1 MLSILVRIQ
10 IECQNGSYALL
21 ITRKLRLETG
31 LTHAQLAHMAGISIR
46 ILQRIERGEHASPE
60 SLKCI
65 ASIRE
70 TNFENLWIA
79 QEMPTAEQPN
89 FPRRSAEEKDAME
102 YVSGSRNSSFTSLSP
117 PWWSLPLRS

>member
-31 LTHAQLAHMAGISIR
+31 LTHAQLAHMAGISTR
-46 ILQRIERGEHASPE
+46 ILQRIEQGANASRKR
-60 SLKCI
+60 LKHI
-65 ASIRE
+65 ASVLE
-70 TNFENLWIA
+70 TDFENLWIA

-117 PWWSLPLRS
+117 P